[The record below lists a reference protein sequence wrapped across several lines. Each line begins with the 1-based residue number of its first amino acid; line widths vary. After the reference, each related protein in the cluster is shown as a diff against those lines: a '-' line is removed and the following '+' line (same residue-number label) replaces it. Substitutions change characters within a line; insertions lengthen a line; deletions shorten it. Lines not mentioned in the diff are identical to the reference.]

1 MLYLDEIAKEY
12 NFDDCLCTF
21 THISI
26 KFELTSKGV
35 KREEIIIHNKVQFC
49 VHMQVQLKKDHE
61 SEMSYNHRKIKDQRQ
76 HKLSTDHH
84 RRWSPSDS

>member
-49 VHMQVQLKKDHE
+49 VHMQVQLKKGSRVQNVLQPQKNKKTRDNI
-61 SEMSYNHRKIKDQRQ
+61 SFPPITTGGS
-76 HKLSTDHH
+76 
-84 RRWSPSDS
+84 